1 MLVKLRQ
8 LKKKSQSLPHQWPTL
23 FGVLLRQ
30 GQVASPDQPAKVCP
44 LTSCFHKAVACHA
57 DLAQTKER
65 FRSPGRCESAWAWRA
80 STRWPC
86 ASASKSAYK
95 RTIGHTCPALKPSV
109 EPLRSQLICAW
120 SGKVMTHTVKSWPSG
135 LAFPIIL
142 RLSIA

>member
-57 DLAQTKER
+57 DLAQTKESGFVHLDGVKVR
-65 FRSPGRCESAWAWRA
+65 GHGGLRPDGLALQLPRA
-80 STRWPC
+80 PIR
-86 ASASKSAYK
+86 
-95 RTIGHTCPALKPSV
+95 
-109 EPLRSQLICAW
+109 EPL
-120 SGKVMTHTVKSWPSG
+120 GT
-135 LAFPIIL
+135 LAL
-142 RLSIA
+142 L